1 MMNDRQQLSLFL
13 RARREALQP
22 EDVGMPRGPRRRTS
36 GLRREEV
43 AALSGISGDYY
54 SKIEQHNGPVPS
66 QQILGSIARGIQL
79 NLDERDHLFRL
90 AGYPAAS
97 RAARHDHVNAG
108 LMRVL
113 NRLEDT
119 PAQVV
124 TMLGET
130 LVQTRTAVALLGDET
145 SYTGLRRNR
154 IYRWFTDPNE
164 RALTPGEDHERHSA
178 TLVGHLVAASS
189 STSLVERA
197 PTLVSR
203 LREASPEFAALWESQ
218 PVPGPYCAAKRIS
231 HPGIGKV
238 ELYGQTM
245 LDPDQFQAL
254 MIFTAEPGSISSE
267 KLQLLSV
274 IGAQRI

>member
-1 MMNDRQQLSLFL
+1 MRDRAQLSQFL
-13 RARREALQP
+13 RARREAIQP
-22 EDVGMPRGPRRRTS
+22 EDLGMPRGPRRRTS

-43 AALSGISGDYY
+43 AALGGISTDYY
-54 SKIEQHNGPVPS
+54 SKIEQHDGPVPS

-90 AGYPAAS
+90 AGYASPS
-97 RAARHDHVNAG
+97 RAVRQDHVNTG

-130 LVQTRTAVALLGDET
+130 LVQTRLAVALLGDET
-145 SYTGLRRNR
+145 NHTGARRNR
-154 IYRWFTDPNE
+154 VYRWFTDPAE
-164 RALTPGEDHERHSA
+164 RLLTPAADYEQHSI
-178 TLVGHLVAASS
+178 TLVGHLVAASAS
-189 STSLVERA
+189 EALQGPAGALVAKLRA
-197 PTLVSR
+197 
-203 LREASPEFAALWESQ
+203 ASPEFAALWDRQ
-218 PVPGPYCAAKRIS
+218 PVPGPYCEMKHIV
-231 HPGIGKV
+231 HPELGAID
-238 ELYGQTM
+238 LYGQTI

-254 MIFTAEPGSISSE
+254 MIFTAEPGSESHE

-274 IGAQRI
+274 IGAQRL